1 MVAVAPLCH
10 HARSRPFS
18 RHAEGSPGG
27 GASFPAMPKARKDTE
42 NENQTVP
49 AVSKP
54 GEDGSLAGSRF
65 GRGSMIRTRASLE
78 RAAVGLK
85 GDLDLVDA
93 QLAQAFKRRLRRRIL
108 RHVTPRLAGLVELS
122 LEHRLLSS
130 WNLR

>member
-1 MVAVAPLCH
+1 KV
-10 HARSRPFS
+10 
-18 RHAEGSPGG
+18 
-27 GASFPAMPKARKDTE
+27 RKEKETE
-42 NENQTVP
+42 NASAP

-65 GRGSMIRTRASLE
+65 GRGSMVRTRASLE

-93 QLAQAFKRRLRRRIL
+93 QLAQAFKRRLRPRVL

-122 LEHRLLSS
+122 LEYRLLSS